1 MASWFTVMAPLLPE
15 LIRAARP
22 IFTRNAE
29 PSQVPKQIAE
39 LQDAVLHNDQAI
51 KTVAAE
57 MAQTLGALTRASQEL
72 ENTLLG
78 LRHAQSGLERRL
90 RRANAVAT
98 IAATAAVLAFAVA
111 AYALGR

>member
-39 LQDAVLHNDQAI
+39 LQDAVLHNDHSI
-51 KTVAAE
+51 KTVARE
-57 MAQTLGALTRASQEL
+57 MEQTLSALTQASQEL
-72 ENTLLG
+72 ETTLHG
-78 LRHAQSGLERRL
+78 LRHSQVLLERRL
-90 RRANAVAT
+90 RRANTVAVVAV
-98 IAATAAVLAFAVA
+98 TAALLAFAVA
-111 AYALGR
+111 AYALAR

>member
-57 MAQTLGALTRASQEL
+57 MEQTLGALTRASQEI
-72 ENTLLG
+72 ETALLG
-78 LRHAQSGLERRL
+78 LRHAQSQLDSRL
-90 RRANAVAT
+90 RRANTVAAVAVT
-98 IAATAAVLAFAVA
+98 IAALAFALA
-111 AYALGR
+111 AYTLAR